1 MIPYNKSY
9 YKYQKQTNM
18 FKFLSET
25 SRISSTR
32 VTLFLGTISLCLL
45 MMGVLVVIII
55 KAINCASVDWAGISI
70 FIGALS
76 AFIGT
81 LLYGKVQQKK
91 VESNATDK
99 N

>member
-1 MIPYNKSY
+1 
-9 YKYQKQTNM
+9 M
-18 FKFLSET
+18 FKFLSED
-25 SRISSTR
+25 SKISSTR

-45 MMGVLVVIII
+45 MMGVLTVIIV
-55 KAINCASVDWAGISI
+55 KAIKCTTIDWSGISI

-91 VESNATDK
+91 VEQSSVVSN
-99 N
+99 